1 MFGFIKLNLLECLG
15 YFNVANG
22 RKPLLELFPD
32 ISKIV
37 NSEVF
42 EATISS
48 AQIKK
53 PRQTIR
59 K

>member
-37 NSEVF
+37 NSEVLKLPF
-42 EATISS
+42 H
-48 AQIKK
+48 
-53 PRQTIR
+53 PR